1 MRTSFSINILA
12 AAIILAGIGG
22 TSAQAALETEKITL
36 GGEIRD
42 RYEFRQNADFNN
54 SAPDTLS
61 FIGSRIRVHLG
72 YEIAPEISFFFQMED
87 SRLFGSEASTAANSL
102 NLDLHQGYL
111 MIKNLVGP
119 ASMTLGRQELVFGDS
134 RLVGNFEWSNIA
146 RSFDGLRL
154 AYSKESLRVDLFGM
168 VVKKAQNFG
177 PDPAT
182 YSLTAPAAIPND
194 DGQHFL
200 GLYASLK
207 ASGVTIEPYLLYLQD
222 TQNGLATSNLLPA
235 ATGQTRETLGVRIDK
250 KGDGNPLD
258 FTAELAYQ
266 TGSMDAHSN
275 APKAN
280 IQAYAMALKAGYTLP
295 AAYSPRIGIEYDLAS
310 GDDNTGD
317 DSAKTFENLFPT
329 NHTQYGYMD
338 YVGWRNMKDLRFSV
352 SAKPEKSVKVSLDYH
367 IFSLASTADNW
378 YAASGAIFR
387 TTPPGNAETEM
398 GQELDLTAGM
408 LLKEKLQL
416 DAGYGHFSPG
426 SYISTNFPNA
436 KDGSDF
442 LYLQLGVGF

>member
-1 MRTSFSINILA
+1 MRTSFRINFLA
-12 AAIILAGIGG
+12 ALIMMIGIGG
-22 TSAQAALETEKITL
+22 TTAHAALDTEKLTI
-36 GGEIRD
+36 GGEIRE
-42 RYEFRQNADFNN
+42 RGEFRQNADFNN
-54 SAPDTLS
+54 NADDSLS
-61 FIGSRIRVHLG
+61 FIGSRIRVNLG

-87 SRLFGSEASTAANSL
+87 SRVFGYETTTTTNSA
-102 NLDLHQGYL
+102 NLDIHQGYL
-111 MIKNLVGP
+111 LIKNLVGP
-119 ASMTLGRQELVFGDS
+119 ASLTLGRQEMLLGDS
-134 RLVGNFEWSNIA
+134 RLIGNSGWGNVG
-146 RSFDGLRL
+146 RSFDGLRF
-154 AYSKESLRVDLFGM
+154 AYLKDALRIDLFGM
-168 VVKKAQNFG
+168 TVKKTAAS
-177 PDPAT
+177 PDPA
-182 YSLTAPAAIPND
+182 LTPAVANED
-194 DGQHFL
+194 SQHL
-200 GLYASLK
+200 YGLYASLK
-207 ASGVTIEPYLLYLQD
+207 ASGMTIEPYLLFLQD
-222 TQNGLATSNLLPA
+222 TQNGLLTSNLLPGA
-235 ATGQTRETLGVRIDK
+235 AGQTRETLGVRIDK

-329 NHTQYGYMD
+329 NHAQYGYMD
-338 YVGWRNMKDLRFSV
+338 YVGWRNMKDLRISV
-352 SAKPEKSVKVSLDYH
+352 SAKPAKTVKVSLDYH
-367 IFSLASTADNW
+367 MLALASTADNW

-387 TTPPGNAETEM
+387 TTPAGNAETEM
-398 GQELDLTAGM
+398 GQELDLTAGI

-426 SYISTNFPNA
+426 SYISTNFPTA